1 MTNEFRSN
9 FHWNNF
15 SFLCP
20 CCHANVLTMLFKM
33 FFIIR
38 NIRTVIYWHHEYFHT
53 VIPMV
58 FYCHCERLPIVIP
71 TILHCHS
78 ERQWEISLPS
88 MRFFGNSLP
97 LNNREKWTMLK
108 MTKTLSFRTVHT
120 IIATVPYFLSNG
132 SITIITNFLHFQS

>member
-1 MTNEFRSN
+1 MWGTAKLAVGLF
-9 FHWNNF
+9 F
-15 SFLCP
+15 
-20 CCHANVLTMLFKM
+20 NVLAHKRIPLRQILILPQTLKIWQMNLDRIFIGIIFLFYVHAVMQM
-33 FFIIR
+33 FLLCYSKCFIIR

-88 MRFFGNSLP
+88 MRFFGNFV
-97 LNNREKWTMLK
+97 
-108 MTKTLSFRTVHT
+108 SF
-120 IIATVPYFLSNG
+120 
-132 SITIITNFLHFQS
+132 